1 MGGGQLGFARIVDS
15 RLLLW
20 SMQTGPDQGHAGWSQ
35 LRVVEL
41 ETLLPADAFPILD
54 YCVCFAHGVE
64 VFFVP
69 TQDRRSIFS
78 IDLNSGWVRKEDC
91 GDGRTH
97 GVVPYTSFYT
107 PGIDLLTS

>member
-1 MGGGQLGFARIVDS
+1 
-15 RLLLW
+15 
-20 SMQTGPDQGHAGWSQ
+20 MQTGPDQGHAGWSQ

-54 YCVCFAHGVE
+54 YYVCFAHGVG